1 MGGRVVSRSR
11 DVWLTTMIG
20 AIAML
25 MAMAAIMTTPQGVVG
40 AFGKWGWERMLAA
53 EARVR
58 LLNDLARQEAPLALT
73 PGAIWPADA
82 QYLSEVLRCDT
93 AQPPTFTLV
102 RQEEPTGSE
111 TAVTWLDDH
120 SFSYTVRGVPIRVTV
135 TVIEAT
141 TDAVTVSIRAAQ
153 TQ

>member
-1 MGGRVVSRSR
+1 
-11 DVWLTTMIG
+11 MIG

-25 MAMAAIMTTPQGVVG
+25 VAMAAVMTTPQGVVG
-40 AFGKWGWERMLAA
+40 AFGKWGWERLLAVD
-53 EARVR
+53 ARVR
-58 LLNDLARQEAPLALT
+58 LLNGLARQEAPLALT

-82 QYLSEVLRCDT
+82 QYLGEVLRCDT

-102 RQEEPTGSE
+102 RQEEPTGDG
-111 TAVTWLDDH
+111 TAVTWLDDR
-120 SFSYTVRGVPIRVTV
+120 SFSYTVKGAPIRITV
-135 TVIEAT
+135 TVVEST